1 MSSDATGVGALLVAV
16 PSVEELPAD
25 AGRLLLDDSSPMGR
39 ARFFLEAKKD
49 VIMVE
54 EDRVRFFSWYIC
66 FRVIVFRAGA
76 QEPIF
81 DFFACAF
88 FEAIHNLPE

>member
-54 EDRVRFFSWYIC
+54 EWISAFLFL
-66 FRVIVFRAGA
+66 IVYVSVSLFLGRARGNR
-76 QEPIF
+76 PSLSSIF
-81 DFFACAF
+81 
-88 FEAIHNLPE
+88 L

>member
-25 AGRLLLDDSSPMGR
+25 AGRLLLDESSSMGR

-54 EDRVRFFSWYIC
+54 EWIGCVSLVFPVSFF
-66 FRVIVFRAGA
+66 
-76 QEPIF
+76 
-81 DFFACAF
+81 
-88 FEAIHNLPE
+88 